1 MNNPVAVR
9 FDALLEHAQSIS
21 KKSGA
26 PLWKTVFFDLTTVED
41 IQSYLQYGFDANC
54 LEPSEWLSIFMRE
67 AFGSQLIPVFLNHG
81 RDIHAIWPTKT
92 VCNWIDPDL
101 PPFSCSDLGYILYNQ
116 FALSWKKYASQG
128 DIDLNVVCACNDEH
142 QLAPLDLALLLG
154 HVNSA
159 YNILSAGGRLHS
171 RTTFEKSV
179 RKFLTT
185 IPLIKN
191 DFGVKSLWVALK
203 DFDHSVCERILQEVL
218 DPLSLPERNLIDQ
231 RLNAPLNFSKKAPS
245 APLPPPIPTETKDFS
260 YTLRQTFV
268 SNLLTSY
275 KPKDKEMAQEI
286 FGRLSEPLNLLDP
299 KNYMVLAAQGVCKV
313 GNTDALRF
321 LVKQGLKGEQPI
333 LIDPGKKVSEP
344 FVHTWFRFSNWQTPS
359 QSQWEATRTLLNNSA
374 CVSSTDDEG
383 NTLVYKIIH
392 QRHYY
397 NTLNL
402 IQFTRVMD
410 FLLPY
415 GIDLQIRNA
424 KGQTVSESV
433 GDHHP
438 FSAYLKRLE
447 SMQLKQT
454 LIHSVDDTLATSK
467 HATSKRRL

>member
-1 MNNPVAVR
+1 
-9 FDALLEHAQSIS
+9 
-21 KKSGA
+21 
-26 PLWKTVFFDLTTVED
+26 
-41 IQSYLQYGFDANC
+41 
-54 LEPSEWLSIFMRE
+54 
-67 AFGSQLIPVFLNHG
+67 
-81 RDIHAIWPTKT
+81 
-92 VCNWIDPDL
+92 
-101 PPFSCSDLGYILYNQ
+101 
-116 FALSWKKYASQG
+116 
-128 DIDLNVVCACNDEH
+128 
-142 QLAPLDLALLLG
+142 
-154 HVNSA
+154 
-159 YNILSAGGRLHS
+159 
-171 RTTFEKSV
+171 
-179 RKFLTT
+179 
-185 IPLIKN
+185 
-191 DFGVKSLWVALK
+191 
-203 DFDHSVCERILQEVL
+203 
-218 DPLSLPERNLIDQ
+218 
-231 RLNAPLNFSKKAPS
+231 
-245 APLPPPIPTETKDFS
+245 
-260 YTLRQTFV
+260 
-268 SNLLTSY
+268 
-275 KPKDKEMAQEI
+275 MAQEI